1 MKRDIWD
8 QDWASSL
15 YLQDAV
21 GIGNVVPAHVW
32 TVRRAVFILIYLV
45 FLRSWGTPVMVCE
58 FGVGRASRHS
68 KLPPHMRHWKPK
80 GTKRHIM
87 KWIGVNGCYF
97 LMMFYTTV
105 GGWMLYYCV
114 KSFRGDFVGADMKT
128 VSAVDSAIC

>member
-32 TVRRAVFILIYLV
+32 TVRRAAFILIYLV
-45 FLRSWGTPVMVCE
+45 FLRSWE
-58 FGVGRASRHS
+58 SRLWS
-68 KLPPHMRHWKPK
+68 VNLVSTCQQTQCCRCIETLEPK
-80 GTKRHIM
+80 GTKWHIM
-87 KWIGVNGCYF
+87 KWIGVIGCYF

-114 KSFRGDFVGADMKT
+114 K
-128 VSAVDSAIC
+128 